1 MGDRAIGEGE
11 RGTRLDPLFTIV
23 TSGID
28 IANVSG
34 HMAIAS
40 PGQTGERSVSHDAR
54 ILVVDDESDIA
65 NLLGTVLREEGFSVR
80 VVTDSRQALEVF
92 NSFRPDL
99 VSLDVMMPS
108 VDGISLCLQLRKETD
123 VPVLFVSA
131 KSDPP
136 DRVVGLRIGADDYMG
151 KPFDNNELVARVEAL
166 LRRRSYAAVADRDR
180 RQLRFGLFV
189 VDLGSVQAIHGDTAL
204 PLTPTEF
211 KLLKTLGGE
220 PGRVFTRDDLL
231 TGVWGYEPGSD
242 TRLVDVHVGRLRKKL
257 VDGGVTEVAIETARG
272 FGYKLTATQQA
283 QQQAS

>member
-1 MGDRAIGEGE
+1 
-11 RGTRLDPLFTIV
+11 
-23 TSGID
+23 
-28 IANVSG
+28 
-34 HMAIAS
+34 MAIAQ
-40 PGQTGERSVSHDAR
+40 PGTASERSVSHDAR
-54 ILVVDDESDIA
+54 ILVVDDEADIA
-65 NLLGTVLREEGFSVR
+65 NLLGTVLREEGFTVR
-80 VVTDSRQALEVF
+80 VVTDSRQALDVF
-92 NSFRPDL
+92 NSFHPDL

-123 VPVLFVSA
+123 VPILFVSA

-166 LRRRSYAAVADRDR
+166 LRRRSYAAVAERDR
-180 RQLRFGLFV
+180 RQLRFGIFII
-189 VDLGSVQAIHGDTAL
+189 DLGSVQAVRGDSAL

-211 KLLKTLGGE
+211 KLLKTLAGE

-257 VDGGVTEVAIETARG
+257 IDGGVTEVQIETARG
-272 FGYKLTATQQA
+272 FGYKLTRTSEEAA
-283 QQQAS
+283 AS

>member
-1 MGDRAIGEGE
+1 
-11 RGTRLDPLFTIV
+11 
-23 TSGID
+23 
-28 IANVSG
+28 
-34 HMAIAS
+34 MAIAS
-40 PGQTGERSVSHDAR
+40 PGTSTERGIAHDAR
-54 ILVVDDESDIA
+54 ILVVDDEADIA

-80 VVTDSRQALEVF
+80 VVTDSRQALDVF
-92 NSFRPDL
+92 NGFKPDL

-108 VDGISLCLQLRKETD
+108 VDGISLCLQLRKESD
-123 VPVLFVSA
+123 VPILFVSA

-166 LRRRSYAAVADRDR
+166 LRRRTYAGAADRDR
-180 RQLRFGLFV
+180 RQLRFGFFV
-189 VDLGSVQAIHGDTAL
+189 VDLGSVQAIHRETAL

-211 KLLKTLGGE
+211 KLLKTLAGE

-257 VDGGVTEVAIETARG
+257 QDGGVTEVAIETSRG
-272 FGYKLTATQQA
+272 FGYKLIEASATGA
-283 QQQAS
+283 PEGRETV

>member
-1 MGDRAIGEGE
+1 
-11 RGTRLDPLFTIV
+11 
-23 TSGID
+23 
-28 IANVSG
+28 
-34 HMAIAS
+34 MAIAQ
-40 PGQTGERSVSHDAR
+40 PGTASERSVSHDAR
-54 ILVVDDESDIA
+54 ILVVDDEADIA
-65 NLLGTVLREEGFSVR
+65 NLLGTVLREEGFTVR
-80 VVTDSRQALEVF
+80 VVTDSRQALDVF
-92 NSFRPDL
+92 NSFHPDL

-123 VPVLFVSA
+123 VPILFVSA

-166 LRRRSYAAVADRDR
+166 LRRRSYAAVAERDR
-180 RQLRFGLFV
+180 RQVRFGIFII
-189 VDLGSVQAIHGDTAL
+189 DLGSVQAVRGDSAL

-211 KLLKTLGGE
+211 KLLKTLAGE

-257 VDGGVTEVAIETARG
+257 IDGGVTEVQIETARG
-272 FGYKLTATQQA
+272 FGYKLTRTSEEAA
-283 QQQAS
+283 AS

>member
-1 MGDRAIGEGE
+1 
-11 RGTRLDPLFTIV
+11 
-23 TSGID
+23 
-28 IANVSG
+28 
-34 HMAIAS
+34 MAIAN
-40 PGQTGERSVSHDAR
+40 PGPSAERSVSHDAR
-54 ILVVDDESDIA
+54 ILIVDDESDIA

-180 RQLRFGLFV
+180 RQLRFGLFII
-189 VDLGSVQAIHGDTAL
+189 DLGSVQAIHGDNAL

-211 KLLKTLGGE
+211 KLLKTLGAE

-257 VDGGVTEVAIETARG
+257 QDGGVNEVSIETSRG
-272 FGYKLTATQQA
+272 FGYKLTKTSEDVAA
-283 QQQAS
+283 AS

>member
-1 MGDRAIGEGE
+1 
-11 RGTRLDPLFTIV
+11 
-23 TSGID
+23 
-28 IANVSG
+28 
-34 HMAIAS
+34 MAIAL
-40 PGQTGERSVSHDAR
+40 PGLAAERSVTHDAR
-54 ILVVDDESDIA
+54 IMVVDDEVDIA

-80 VVTDSRQALEVF
+80 VVTDSRQAVDVF
-92 NSFRPDL
+92 NSFKPDL
-99 VSLDVMMPS
+99 VSLDIMMPS
-108 VDGISLCLQLRKETD
+108 VDGISLCLQLRTETD
-123 VPVLFVSA
+123 VPILFVSA

-166 LRRRSYAAVADRDR
+166 LRRRSYAGVAERDR

-189 VDLGSVQAIHGDTAL
+189 VDLGSVQAIHGEATL

-211 KLLKTLGGE
+211 KLLKTLAGE

-257 VDGGVTEVAIETARG
+257 QDGGVTEVAIETSRG
-272 FGYKLTATQQA
+272 FGYRLNKTSEGATATDP
-283 QQQAS
+283 ASLS

>member
-1 MGDRAIGEGE
+1 
-11 RGTRLDPLFTIV
+11 
-23 TSGID
+23 
-28 IANVSG
+28 
-34 HMAIAS
+34 MAIAN
-40 PGQTGERSVSHDAR
+40 PGQAAEHGISHDAR

-80 VVTDSRQALEVF
+80 VVTDSRQALDVF

-123 VPVLFVSA
+123 IPILFVSA

-180 RQLRFGLFV
+180 RQLRFGVFV
-189 VDLGSVQAIHGDTAL
+189 IDLGSVQAVRRDAPL

-257 VDGGVTEVAIETARG
+257 VDAGVIEVSIDTARG
-272 FGYKLTATQQA
+272 FGYKLTRTSEGAEA
-283 QQQAS
+283 PS

>member
-1 MGDRAIGEGE
+1 
-11 RGTRLDPLFTIV
+11 
-23 TSGID
+23 
-28 IANVSG
+28 
-34 HMAIAS
+34 MAIAT
-40 PGQTGERSVSHDAR
+40 PGISAERSVTHDAR
-54 ILVVDDESDIA
+54 ILVVDDEADIA
-65 NLLGTVLREEGFSVR
+65 TLLGTVLREEGFVVR

-92 NSFRPDL
+92 NSFKPDL

-123 VPVLFVSA
+123 VPILFVSA

-166 LRRRSYAAVADRDR
+166 LRRRSYAAVAERDR
-180 RQLRFGLFV
+180 RQLRFDAFV
-189 VDLGSVQAIHGDTAL
+189 VDLGSVQAVHGETAL

-211 KLLKTLGGE
+211 KLLTSLASE

-231 TGVWGYEPGSD
+231 TGIWGYEPGSD

-257 VDGGVTEVAIETARG
+257 QDGGVTEVAIETSRG
-272 FGYKLTATQQA
+272 FGYKLSKTTQDA
-283 QQQAS
+283 GAQAS

>member
-1 MGDRAIGEGE
+1 
-11 RGTRLDPLFTIV
+11 
-23 TSGID
+23 
-28 IANVSG
+28 
-34 HMAIAS
+34 
-40 PGQTGERSVSHDAR
+40 
-54 ILVVDDESDIA
+54 
-65 NLLGTVLREEGFSVR
+65 VLREEGFSVR

-123 VPVLFVSA
+123 VPILFVSA

-166 LRRRSYAAVADRDR
+166 LRRRSYAAVAERDR
-180 RQLRFGLFV
+180 RQLRFGTFII
-189 VDLGSVQAIHGDTAL
+189 DLGSAASPWTACTL

-257 VDGGVTEVAIETARG
+257 LDGGVGEVQIETARG
-272 FGYKLTATQQA
+272 FGNKLTRAIEEA
-283 QQQAS
+283 KAS

>member
-1 MGDRAIGEGE
+1 M
-11 RGTRLDPLFTIV
+11 
-23 TSGID
+23 
-28 IANVSG
+28 
-34 HMAIAS
+34 
-40 PGQTGERSVSHDAR
+40 
-54 ILVVDDESDIA
+54 VVDDETDIA

-80 VVTDSRQALEVF
+80 VVTDSRQALDIF
-92 NSFRPDL
+92 NSFKPDL

-108 VDGISLCLQLRKETD
+108 VDGISLCLQLRKETE
-123 VPVLFVSA
+123 VPILFVSA

-166 LRRRSYAAVADRDR
+166 LRRRSYAAVAERDR
-180 RQLRFGLFV
+180 RQLRFGRFV
-189 VDLGSVQAIHGDTAL
+189 VDLGSIQAVRGELAL

-211 KLLKTLGGE
+211 KLLKTLAGE

-257 VDGGVTEVAIETARG
+257 LDAGVSEVSIETARG
-272 FGYKLTATQQA
+272 FGYKLLKTSEDAEA
-283 QQQAS
+283 QSP

>member
-1 MGDRAIGEGE
+1 
-11 RGTRLDPLFTIV
+11 
-23 TSGID
+23 
-28 IANVSG
+28 
-34 HMAIAS
+34 MAIAT
-40 PGQTGERSVSHDAR
+40 PGQSSERSVTNDAR
-54 ILVVDDESDIA
+54 ILVVDDETDIA

-80 VVTDSRQALEVF
+80 VVTDARQALDVF

-108 VDGISLCLQLRKETD
+108 IDGISLCLQLRRETD
-123 VPVLFVSA
+123 VPILFVSA

-180 RQLRFGLFV
+180 RQLRFGLFI
-189 VDLGSVQAIHGDTAL
+189 VDLGSVQAIRGDTAL

-211 KLLKTLGGE
+211 KLLKTLAAE
-220 PGRVFTRDDLL
+220 PARVFTRDDLL

-257 VDGGVTEVAIETARG
+257 LDGGVTEVQIETARG
-272 FGYKLTATQQA
+272 FGYKLTTTQQG
-283 QQQAS
+283 QNES

>member
-1 MGDRAIGEGE
+1 M
-11 RGTRLDPLFTIV
+11 
-23 TSGID
+23 
-28 IANVSG
+28 
-34 HMAIAS
+34 
-40 PGQTGERSVSHDAR
+40 
-54 ILVVDDESDIA
+54 DDEADIA
-65 NLLGTVLREEGFSVR
+65 NLLGTVLREEGFQMR
-80 VVTDSRQALEVF
+80 VVTDSRQALDIF
-92 NSFRPDL
+92 NSFKPDL

-123 VPVLFVSA
+123 VPILFVSA

-166 LRRRSYAAVADRDR
+166 LRRRTYAAVAERDR
-180 RQLRFGLFV
+180 RQLRFGVFV
-189 VDLGSVQAIHGDTAL
+189 VDLGSVQAIHGETAL

-211 KLLKTLGGE
+211 KLLKTLASE

-257 VDGGVTEVAIETARG
+257 LDGGVNEVAIETSRG
-272 FGYKLTATQQA
+272 FGYKLTKTTEDNAEA
-283 QQQAS
+283 RAS

>member
-1 MGDRAIGEGE
+1 MVVANPG
-11 RGTRLDPLFTIV
+11 PLT
-23 TSGID
+23 
-28 IANVSG
+28 
-34 HMAIAS
+34 
-40 PGQTGERSVSHDAR
+40 ERSVNHDAR

-80 VVTDSRQALEVF
+80 VVTDSRQALDIF

-108 VDGISLCLQLRKETD
+108 VDGISLCLQLRKESD
-123 VPVLFVSA
+123 VPILFVSA

-136 DRVVGLRIGADDYMG
+136 DRVVGLRLGADDYMG

-180 RQLRFGLFV
+180 RQLRFGSFII
-189 VDLGSVQAIHGDTAL
+189 DLGSVQAIHGDAAL

-211 KLLKTLGGE
+211 KPLKTLGGE

-231 TGVWGYEPGSD
+231 TGVCGYEPGSD

-257 VDGGVTEVAIETARG
+257 IDGGAREGQIETGRG
-272 FGYKLTATQQA
+272 VGYKLPGAPHGHRPRG
-283 QQQAS
+283 